1 MKHWVLLVMVSAST
15 LTAMDFGRTQ
25 SSDNLAG
32 NRDQSLQDAPN
43 DDEATIT
50 LESAA
55 EHTALPSLPR
65 PQERNLQRL
74 KDELLGQTIELKKGS
89 ITISG
94 ITYRATSCTGS
105 CNKESKLTLV
115 ADEKEL
121 QDQFNLFTA
130 MYIPTGSIA
139 LIQQFTVYGVMKT
152 TRGIGQNSACAHSDC
167 IKVESI
173 SRFEAQQYQQPESA
187 SQ

>member
-1 MKHWVLLVMVSAST
+1 MKHLVLIVSMSASA
-15 LTAMDFGRTQ
+15 LTAMDFSRTQ

-32 NRDQSLQDAPN
+32 NQSALN
-43 DDEATIT
+43 ESSDEESTIT

-55 EHTALPSLPR
+55 APTASPSLPR

-74 KDELLGQTIELKKGS
+74 NNELLNKTIELKKGS
-89 ITISG
+89 VTING
-94 ITYRATSCTGS
+94 IPYTATSCTGS

-115 ADEKEL
+115 ADEKDLKDQWEL
-121 QDQFNLFTA
+121 FAA
-130 MYIPTGSIA
+130 MYIPIGQIA

-152 TRGIGQNSACAHSDC
+152 TRGHSQTSECAHRDC

-173 SRFEAQQYQQPESA
+173 SRFEAQLYQQPKSA
-187 SQ
+187 GQ